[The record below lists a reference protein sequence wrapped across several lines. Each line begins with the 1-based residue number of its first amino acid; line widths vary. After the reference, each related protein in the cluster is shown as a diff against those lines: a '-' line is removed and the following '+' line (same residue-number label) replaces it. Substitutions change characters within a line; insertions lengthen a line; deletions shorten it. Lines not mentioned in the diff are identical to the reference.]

1 MRISKRIPEIV
12 GLVALVFVGA
22 CDTLNIANPNDP
34 DRRRAL
40 GDANS
45 IPSVAQGAFQ
55 TWYLTSQGGFGED
68 QYPAL
73 TFSVMARS
81 HVAMWNNFHIRYYT
95 GCTTDWAAGG
105 YPAPLDLWHPDR
117 GPGVP
122 AGGVG
127 EQSCG
132 GGADPDRGHVVR
144 VLCVSFVGQRR
155 TDRDPD
161 DSVGRARRA
170 HGGDD
175 VGPHPSVGAE
185 RYCLEL

>member
-40 GDANS
+40 GDPNS

-73 TFSVMARS
+73 TMSVMARS
-81 HVAMWNNFHIRYYT
+81 HVAMRSEEHTSELQSRF
-95 GCTTDWAAGG
+95 
-105 YPAPLDLWHPDR
+105 DL
-117 GPGVP
+117 
-122 AGGVG
+122 
-127 EQSCG
+127 
-132 GGADPDRGHVVR
+132 
-144 VLCVSFVGQRR
+144 
-155 TDRDPD
+155 
-161 DSVGRARRA
+161 
-170 HGGDD
+170 
-175 VGPHPSVGAE
+175 
-185 RYCLEL
+185 

>member
-40 GDANS
+40 GDPNS

-73 TFSVMARS
+73 TMSVMARS

-95 GCTTDWAAGG
+95 GCTTAWAAPGH
-105 YPAPLDLWHPDR
+105 PAGPCGNLTEGPADPQAPMAHRRAPAARAALQAQRFGSRGPLDL
-117 GPGVP
+117 
-122 AGGVG
+122 
-127 EQSCG
+127 
-132 GGADPDRGHVVR
+132 
-144 VLCVSFVGQRR
+144 
-155 TDRDPD
+155 
-161 DSVGRARRA
+161 
-170 HGGDD
+170 
-175 VGPHPSVGAE
+175 
-185 RYCLEL
+185 

>member
-12 GLVALVFVGA
+12 VLVALVFVGA

-45 IPSVAQGAFQ
+45 IPSIAQGAFQ

-73 TFSVMARS
+73 TMSVMARS

-95 GCTTDWAAGG
+95 GCTTAWAAGG
-105 YPAPLDLWHPDR
+105 YPAGTCGNLTEGPARSEERRVGKECR
-117 GPGVP
+117 GGEG
-122 AGGVG
+122 AG
-127 EQSCG
+127 
-132 GGADPDRGHVVR
+132 R
-144 VLCVSFVGQRR
+144 
-155 TDRDPD
+155 
-161 DSVGRARRA
+161 
-170 HGGDD
+170 
-175 VGPHPSVGAE
+175 
-185 RYCLEL
+185 

>member
-40 GDANS
+40 GDPNS

-73 TFSVMARS
+73 TMSVMARRDRKSTRLNSS
-81 HVAMWNNFHIRYYT
+81 HLVISYAVF
-95 GCTTDWAAGG
+95 
-105 YPAPLDLWHPDR
+105 
-117 GPGVP
+117 
-122 AGGVG
+122 
-127 EQSCG
+127 
-132 GGADPDRGHVVR
+132 
-144 VLCVSFVGQRR
+144 
-155 TDRDPD
+155 
-161 DSVGRARRA
+161 
-170 HGGDD
+170 
-175 VGPHPSVGAE
+175 
-185 RYCLEL
+185 CLKKKKK